1 MKNKESRSLRVA
13 FCCDL
18 DCRATRLRVKI
29 KDTDKIDADILKQS
43 GAAGV
48 IKKGDG
54 VQIVYGPRVTV
65 IKSELEDYIESLK
78 NKTKIEK

>member
-1 MKNKESRSLRVA
+1 M
-13 FCCDL
+13 
-18 DCRATRLRVKI
+18 
-29 KDTDKIDADILKQS
+29 
-43 GAAGV
+43 
-48 IKKGDG
+48 IKKGDS